1 MSSSESSTQRRRFL
15 RSPIAA
21 LSALALT
28 AGAFAVPSLMS
39 GDSAAAAEFSG
50 GIRDKSGAI
59 EKDKQ
64 KASDLPAGS
73 CVVSENSESGSQA
86 GFSWYTGSSGSRV
99 R

>member
-1 MSSSESSTQRRRFL
+1 MSSSKSSTLRRRFL

-50 GIRDKSGAI
+50 GIRDKSGAV
-59 EKDKQ
+59 EQDAQ

-73 CVVSENSESGSQA
+73 CVVEAVS
-86 GFSWYTGSSGSRV
+86 YTHLTLPTID
-99 R
+99 